1 MSVKRR
7 VCLVG
12 GSKGGVGKSLLA
24 MTVLDYLRA
33 KPADDGQ
40 TLFIETDNS
49 NPDVWKAYRDSVPS
63 ALLDLDTA
71 DGWLE
76 LLNHCADPAYA
87 TIVINTAARNNLA
100 VTQFGERL
108 ALGLTELDVTLVTLW
123 VINTQLDSLELLKQY
138 RAALPVGELH
148 VVRNEFRGSNFR
160 LYDESDLRRDI
171 EAHGGL
177 SLSMSTLAERVTQE
191 LYGRQRMTLDE
202 VATSP
207 NSPFGHRIEAK
218 RWRKVN
224 APMLDKV
231 LS

>member
-1 MSVKRR
+1 MTTKRR

-24 MTVLDYLRA
+24 MTILDYLQTKA
-33 KPADDGQ
+33 AFAE
-40 TLFIETDNS
+40 TLFVETDNS
-49 NPDVWKAYRDSVPS
+49 NPDVWKAYKDSVAS

-76 LLNHCADPAYA
+76 LLNHCADPQYQ

-108 ALGLTELDVTLVTLW
+108 ALGLAELDVTLTTLW

-138 RAALPVGELH
+138 RAALPIGEVH

-160 LYDESDLRRDI
+160 LYDESELRGDI
-171 EAHGGL
+171 EARGGH

-191 LYGRQRMTLDE
+191 LYGKQRMTLDK
-202 VATSP
+202 VATSQA
-207 NSPFGHRIEAK
+207 SPFGHRIEAK
-218 RWRKVN
+218 RWRAVS
-224 APMLDKV
+224 ARMLDAV
-231 LS
+231 LT

>member
-7 VCLVG
+7 VFLVG

-24 MTVLDYLRA
+24 MTVLDYLQIKA
-33 KPADDGQ
+33 NAAGE

-49 NPDVWKAYRDSVPS
+49 NPDVWKAYRDTTPSV
-63 ALLDLDTA
+63 LLDLDSV

-76 LLNHCADPAYA
+76 LLNHCADPKHHS
-87 TIVINTAARNNLA
+87 IVINTAARNNLA

-108 ALGLTELDVTLVTLW
+108 ALGLAELDVTLVTLW

-138 RAALPVGELH
+138 RSALPLGELH
-148 VVRNEFRGSNFR
+148 VVRNEFRGANFR

-171 EAHGGL
+171 EARGGL
-177 SLSMSTLAERVTQE
+177 SLNMTTLAERVTQE

-202 VATSP
+202 VATSQA
-207 NSPFGHRIEAK
+207 SPFGHRIEAK
-218 RWRKVN
+218 RWRTVS
-224 APMLDKV
+224 ARMLDQV
-231 LS
+231 LA